1 MTEWV
6 KALLLGI
13 VEGLTEFLP
22 VSSTGHLILMNQWI
36 GFDESFTMK
45 FDVIIQ
51 LGAIL
56 AVVIF
61 FRKKLFNFQPNEG
74 DWKKSPA
81 IDLWKKT
88 MIGVIPA
95 LVLGALLHGFI
106 EELLFNPFTVSV
118 ALFVGG
124 FGLVF
129 LENIRSE
136 FPVRR
141 MEDLRYQTCYF
152 IGLLQ
157 CLAMVPGTSR
167 SAATIIGAML
177 LGCSRIVAVEY
188 SFFLAIPTMVAAS
201 AYAFLKMGF
210 TFSSE
215 EMIVLAVGFTVSFFV
230 AWIVIAAFMKWIG
243 RQDFRWFGYYRIVL
257 GSIIL
262 FWTASGIDFSN
273 VSNYL
278 K

>member
-1 MTEWV
+1 MTEWA
-6 KALLLGI
+6 KAVVLGI

-22 VSSTGHLILMNQWI
+22 VSSTGHLILVNQWI
-36 GFDESFTMK
+36 EFDGPFTKK

-56 AVVIF
+56 AVVLF
-61 FRKKLFNFQPNEG
+61 FRKKLFAFQSSEG
-74 DWKKSPA
+74 DWKKLPA
-81 IDLWKKT
+81 MDLWKKT
-88 MIGVIPA
+88 MVGIIPA
-95 LVLGALLHGFI
+95 LVLGVFLHEII
-106 EELLFNPFTVSV
+106 EELLFNPLTVSV
-118 ALFVGG
+118 ALVVGG
-124 FGLVF
+124 LGLVF
-129 LENIRSE
+129 LENVRKRFPIRD
-136 FPVRR
+136 
-141 MEDLRYQTCYF
+141 MANLNYQTCFF

-167 SAATIIGAML
+167 SAATITGAML

-210 TFSSE
+210 TFSIE
-215 EMIVLAVGFTVSFFV
+215 EITVLAVGFTVSFLV
-230 AWIVIAAFMKWIG
+230 AWIVIAAFMKWIA

-262 FWTASGIDFSN
+262 FWTASGIDLSN
-273 VSNYL
+273 ILNFL